1 MQADLVRRKPGM
13 VGNDVWGACKR
24 NMEGGRQIGERVWR
38 MQKIGG
44 NKRYGEGTGY
54 TLLYSF
60 SF

>member
-1 MQADLVRRKPGM
+1 MYGVHAREIWKEAGKK
-13 VGNDVWGACKR
+13 GKEYGK
-24 NMEGGRQIGERVWR
+24 